1 MAGGA
6 YAVPVEG
13 PSLFLLS
20 KTPLNMLMKFPKTPG
35 LLGWASIPAL
45 RGPCFTSDWLY
56 LSFALPFVGYVGLF
70 VFRPPI

>member
-1 MAGGA
+1 MTSLKNPVLGGFETMAGGA

-35 LLGWASIPAL
+35 LLG
-45 RGPCFTSDWLY
+45 
-56 LSFALPFVGYVGLF
+56 
-70 VFRPPI
+70 